1 MVVLGMGLLWGS
13 YTLSFWGWT
22 LVKGYDL
29 PLTQLVKP
37 AAYSGKWP
45 PAQLP
50 DTAVLNISGAASK
63 AAAGGP
69 PPAPSVASQAANTA
83 GGVLGK
89 VLKSPLNPVNGLF
102 K

>member
-13 YTLSFWGWT
+13 YTVVFWGWS

-29 PLTQLVKP
+29 PLTTIVKP
-37 AAYSGKWP
+37 VTYAGPWP

-50 DTAVLNISGAASK
+50 DTAVLNIAGAASK
-63 AAAGGP
+63 AAAGS
-69 PPAPSVASQAANTA
+69 PPASSGSGP
-83 GGVLGK
+83 GGGILGDI
-89 VLKSPLNPVNGLF
+89 LKSPLNPANGLL